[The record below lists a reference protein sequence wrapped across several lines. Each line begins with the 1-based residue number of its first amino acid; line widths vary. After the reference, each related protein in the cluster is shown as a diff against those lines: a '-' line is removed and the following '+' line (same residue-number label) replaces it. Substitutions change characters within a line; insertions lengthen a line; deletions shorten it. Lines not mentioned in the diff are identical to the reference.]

1 MPGSTTLARWIATW
15 FGVGFVPIAP
25 GTAGAIAA
33 LPMHW
38 LLMQAGAGFETI
50 AIVAI
55 CCLGVWSA
63 EITQRAMG
71 EEDPQIVVVDEV
83 AGMLIAL
90 LAAGNNFFAQ
100 MIAFVAFRIF
110 DIFKPW
116 PINRLEDLSHN
127 GLAIMADD
135 MLAGVFAA
143 FCVGAW
149 LWLFR

>member
-15 FGVGFVPIAP
+15 FGVGLVPIAP

-50 AIVAI
+50 GIVAV

-90 LAAGNNFFAQ
+90 LAAGKGHGSEKPDPPDCRSAVSGCVEGQPCAQ
-100 MIAFVAFRIF
+100 PSTIPTARCGPACRVVWEGRSRKAPPYP
-110 DIFKPW
+110 D
-116 PINRLEDLSHN
+116 
-127 GLAIMADD
+127 
-135 MLAGVFAA
+135 
-143 FCVGAW
+143 
-149 LWLFR
+149 